1 MRKIIL
7 IAQLITSA
15 ATTAVLPQET
25 KTVFGDNRTKTRLLG
40 SHRFSLQWI
49 SWDYFGKATV
59 TERRG
64 TLFITGSQKSRKNAD
79 YVAIDGKII
88 RVDAKQFVFDGK
100 ITTKVSS
107 INDGEPC
114 VRNGEMTFKITSNR
128 KYWRLQEMLN
138 PCTNVETDYV
148 DIFF

>member
-1 MRKIIL
+1 MYKFIL
-7 IAQLITSA
+7 IALFIVCGNMSA
-15 ATTAVLPQET
+15 LSQEA
-25 KTVFGDNRTKTRLLG
+25 KTIVNDKSAKARLLG
-40 SHRFSLQWI
+40 VHRLSLQWI
-49 SWDYFGKATV
+49 SWDYFGKARI

-64 TLFITGSQKSRKNAD
+64 ILNVSGEQKSRGGAD
-79 YVAIDGKII
+79 YLRINGKIV
-88 RVDAKQFVFDGK
+88 RVDAKQFIFDGK
-100 ITTKVSS
+100 IVTKVSS

-114 VRNGEMTFKITSNR
+114 VREGEMTFKITGNR